1 MFESSFVFSEDPA
14 DEVEEVYLK
23 GITLIAKYSGKE
35 RITIAVETAIGVET
49 IKDKLKKLHINLS
62 DYNVNQAVI
71 YLKFKGEGR
80 KGSVTMRLSYPDR
93 DNLNDS
99 HYHQKAKVYVNK
111 WGLLNESRGA

>member
-1 MFESSFVFSEDPA
+1 VFSEDPA